1 MRKFIFAVIALGSL
15 IGTASAQDRAA
26 LHPIKIAIQSELSGE
41 YLECSAY
48 FTVVEYCIAGYPAP
62 NVPKLM
68 RDYQRMAKTAL
79 SLAASAGPNPGTR
92 DTLLN
97 AGSKLV
103 ATSQMQSINSDCRK
117 IGELSYRYE
126 AFCNILIQRPDKRI
140 NELRE
145 GRICTGRYVCAPSNS
160 NGLLVSF
167 ATSSR

>member
-1 MRKFIFAVIALGSL
+1 MRKLIFAVAALGYL

-26 LHPIKIAIQSELSGE
+26 VHQIKIAVQSELSGE

-48 FTVVEYCIAGYPAP
+48 FTAVAYCIVGYPAP

-68 RDYQRMAKTAL
+68 RDYQRMAKTTL
-79 SLAASAGPNPGTR
+79 SLAASVAPNPGTR
-92 DTLLN
+92 DTFLN

-126 AFCNILIQRPDKRI
+126 AFCKILMQTPDKRI

-145 GRICTGRYVCAPSNS
+145 GRICTGGYVCAPSNS
-160 NGLLVSF
+160 NERLVSF